1 MSNKNHN
8 YNSYYS
14 KPKEE
19 NSEQLQLFPIE
30 PEVTEEEINIEP
42 EITEDETNIEP
53 EVIEGETNIE
63 PEVIEGETN
72 IEPEV
77 TEGETNIE
85 PEVTEGETNI
95 EPEVTEEEIQNE
107 QLVRVIP
114 NLLNIRFAAEKDAMI
129 VTVVSEDD
137 ELILLDKEPINGFY
151 HIITKTGIEG
161 YCMVEFVELV

>member
-30 PEVTEEEINIEP
+30 PEVTEE
-42 EITEDETNIEP
+42 
-53 EVIEGETNIE
+53 
-63 PEVIEGETN
+63 
-72 IEPEV
+72 
-77 TEGETNIE
+77 ETNIE

-114 NLLNIRFAAEKDAMI
+114 NLLNIRFAAEKDATI
-129 VTVVSEDD
+129 VTIVSKDD

>member
-14 KPKEE
+14 KPKED
-19 NSEQLQLFPIE
+19 NSEQLQLFPTE
-30 PEVTEEEINIEP
+30 PEVTEE
-42 EITEDETNIEP
+42 
-53 EVIEGETNIE
+53 
-63 PEVIEGETN
+63 ETN

-77 TEGETNIE
+77 TEEETNIE

-114 NLLNIRFAAEKDAMI
+114 NLLNVRFEAEKDATI
-129 VTVVSEDD
+129 VTIVSKDD

>member
-30 PEVTEEEINIEP
+30 PEVTE
-42 EITEDETNIEP
+42 
-53 EVIEGETNIE
+53 
-63 PEVIEGETN
+63 GETN

-85 PEVTEGETNI
+85 PEVIEEETNI
-95 EPEVTEEEIQNE
+95 EPEVTEEETNIEPEVTEEETNIEQEVTEEEIQNK

-114 NLLNIRFAAEKDAMI
+114 NLLNIRFSAEKDATI
-129 VTVVSEDD
+129 VTIVSKDD
-137 ELILLDKEPINGFY
+137 ELILLDKEPISGFY

>member
-8 YNSYYS
+8 YNNYYS
-14 KPKEE
+14 KSKEE
-19 NSEQLQLFPIE
+19 NSEQLFP
-30 PEVTEEEINIEP
+30 
-42 EITEDETNIEP
+42 
-53 EVIEGETNIE
+53 
-63 PEVIEGETN
+63 

-95 EPEVTEEEIQNE
+95 EPEVTEGETNI

-114 NLLNIRFAAEKDAMI
+114 NLLNVRFAAEKGATI
-129 VTVVSEDD
+129 VTIVSKDD

>member
-30 PEVTEEEINIEP
+30 PEVTE
-42 EITEDETNIEP
+42 
-53 EVIEGETNIE
+53 
-63 PEVIEGETN
+63 GETN

-77 TEGETNIE
+77 TEVETNIE
-85 PEVTEGETNI
+85 PEVTEG
-95 EPEVTEEEIQNE
+95 EIQNE

-114 NLLNIRFAAEKDAMI
+114 NLLNVRFAAEKDSTI
-129 VTVVSEDD
+129 VTIVSKDD

>member
-1 MSNKNHN
+1 MSDKNHN

-30 PEVTEEEINIEP
+30 PEVTEEE
-42 EITEDETNIEP
+42 
-53 EVIEGETNIE
+53 
-63 PEVIEGETN
+63 TN

-77 TEGETNIE
+77 TEE
-85 PEVTEGETNI
+85 ETNI

-114 NLLNIRFAAEKDAMI
+114 NLLNIRFAAEKDATI
-129 VTVVSEDD
+129 VTIVSKDD

>member
-14 KPKEE
+14 KPKED

-30 PEVTEEEINIEP
+30 PEVTEEE
-42 EITEDETNIEP
+42 
-53 EVIEGETNIE
+53 
-63 PEVIEGETN
+63 TN

-77 TEGETNIE
+77 TEVETNAE
-85 PEVTEGETNI
+85 PEVN
-95 EPEVTEEEIQNE
+95 EEEIQNE

-114 NLLNIRFAAEKDAMI
+114 NLLNVRFTSEKDATI
-129 VTVVSEDD
+129 VTIVSKDD

-151 HIITKTGIEG
+151 HITTKTGIEG

>member
-30 PEVTEEEINIEP
+30 PEVTEE
-42 EITEDETNIEP
+42 
-53 EVIEGETNIE
+53 
-63 PEVIEGETN
+63 
-72 IEPEV
+72 
-77 TEGETNIE
+77 ETNIE

-114 NLLNIRFAAEKDAMI
+114 NLLNVRFAAEKDSTI
-129 VTVVSEDD
+129 VTIVSKDD
-137 ELILLDKEPINGFY
+137 ELILLDKEPINDFY

>member
-8 YNSYYS
+8 YNNYYS
-14 KPKEE
+14 KSKEE
-19 NSEQLQLFPIE
+19 NSEQLFPIE
-30 PEVTEEEINIEP
+30 PEVT
-42 EITEDETNIEP
+42 
-53 EVIEGETNIE
+53 
-63 PEVIEGETN
+63 EGETN

-95 EPEVTEEEIQNE
+95 EPEVTEGETNI

-114 NLLNIRFAAEKDAMI
+114 NLLNVRFAAEKGATI
-129 VTVVSEDD
+129 VTIVSKDD

>member
-1 MSNKNHN
+1 MSNKNHNYN

-30 PEVTEEEINIEP
+30 PEVTEE
-42 EITEDETNIEP
+42 
-53 EVIEGETNIE
+53 
-63 PEVIEGETN
+63 
-72 IEPEV
+72 
-77 TEGETNIE
+77 ETNIE

-114 NLLNIRFAAEKDAMI
+114 NLLNVRFSAEKDSTI
-129 VTVVSEDD
+129 VTIVSKDD
-137 ELILLDKEPINGFY
+137 ELVLLDKEPINGFY

>member
-8 YNSYYS
+8 YNNYYS
-14 KPKEE
+14 KSKEE
-19 NSEQLQLFPIE
+19 NSEQLFP
-30 PEVTEEEINIEP
+30 
-42 EITEDETNIEP
+42 
-53 EVIEGETNIE
+53 
-63 PEVIEGETN
+63 

-95 EPEVTEEEIQNE
+95 EPEVTKEEIQNE

-114 NLLNIRFAAEKDAMI
+114 NLLNVRFSAEKDSTI
-129 VTVVSEDD
+129 VTIVSKDD

>member
-30 PEVTEEEINIEP
+30 PEVTEEE
-42 EITEDETNIEP
+42 
-53 EVIEGETNIE
+53 
-63 PEVIEGETN
+63 TN

-77 TEGETNIE
+77 TEE
-85 PEVTEGETNI
+85 ETNI

-114 NLLNIRFAAEKDAMI
+114 NLLNVRFEAEKDSTI
-129 VTVVSEDD
+129 VTIVSKDD
-137 ELILLDKEPINGFY
+137 ELILLDKEQINGFY

>member
-8 YNSYYS
+8 YNNYYS
-14 KPKEE
+14 KSKEE
-19 NSEQLQLFPIE
+19 NSEQLFPIE
-30 PEVTEEEINIEP
+30 PEVTEEE
-42 EITEDETNIEP
+42 
-53 EVIEGETNIE
+53 
-63 PEVIEGETN
+63 TN

-77 TEGETNIE
+77 TEE
-85 PEVTEGETNI
+85 ETNI

-114 NLLNIRFAAEKDAMI
+114 NLLNVRFSAEKDSTI
-129 VTVVSEDD
+129 VTIVSKDD

>member
-8 YNSYYS
+8 YNNYYS
-14 KPKEE
+14 KSKEE
-19 NSEQLQLFPIE
+19 NSEQLFP
-30 PEVTEEEINIEP
+30 
-42 EITEDETNIEP
+42 
-53 EVIEGETNIE
+53 
-63 PEVIEGETN
+63 

-85 PEVTEGETNI
+85 PEVTEEETNI

-114 NLLNIRFAAEKDAMI
+114 NLLNVRFAAEKDAMI
-129 VTVVSEDD
+129 VTVVSQDD
-137 ELILLDKEPINGFY
+137 ELILLDKESINGFY

-161 YCMVEFVELV
+161 YCMIEFVELV

>member
-19 NSEQLQLFPIE
+19 NSEQLQLFP
-30 PEVTEEEINIEP
+30 
-42 EITEDETNIEP
+42 
-53 EVIEGETNIE
+53 
-63 PEVIEGETN
+63 

-114 NLLNIRFAAEKDAMI
+114 NLLNIRFAAEKDATI
-129 VTVVSEDD
+129 VTIVSKDD

>member
-30 PEVTEEEINIEP
+30 PEVTE
-42 EITEDETNIEP
+42 
-53 EVIEGETNIE
+53 
-63 PEVIEGETN
+63 
-72 IEPEV
+72 
-77 TEGETNIE
+77 
-85 PEVTEGETNI
+85 GETNI
-95 EPEVTEEEIQNE
+95 EPEVTEEETNIEPEVTEEETNIEPEVTEEETNIDPKVTEEETNIEPEVTEGEIQNE

-114 NLLNIRFAAEKDAMI
+114 NLLNVRFAAEKDAMI
-129 VTVVSEDD
+129 VTVVSQDD

>member
-8 YNSYYS
+8 YNNYYS
-14 KPKEE
+14 KLKEE
-19 NSEQLQLFPIE
+19 NSEQLFPIE
-30 PEVTEEEINIEP
+30 QEVTEE
-42 EITEDETNIEP
+42 
-53 EVIEGETNIE
+53 
-63 PEVIEGETN
+63 ETN

-77 TEGETNIE
+77 TEE
-85 PEVTEGETNI
+85 ETNI

-114 NLLNIRFAAEKDAMI
+114 NLLNVRFAAEKDSTI
-129 VTVVSEDD
+129 VTIVSKDD

>member
-30 PEVTEEEINIEP
+30 PEVT
-42 EITEDETNIEP
+42 
-53 EVIEGETNIE
+53 V
-63 PEVIEGETN
+63 GETN

-85 PEVTEGETNI
+85 QEI
-95 EPEVTEEEIQNE
+95 TEEEIQNE

-114 NLLNIRFAAEKDAMI
+114 NLLNVRFAAEKDSTI
-129 VTVVSEDD
+129 VTIVSKDD

>member
-30 PEVTEEEINIEP
+30 PEVTEE
-42 EITEDETNIEP
+42 
-53 EVIEGETNIE
+53 
-63 PEVIEGETN
+63 
-72 IEPEV
+72 
-77 TEGETNIE
+77 ETNIE

-129 VTVVSEDD
+129 VTVVSQDD

>member
-30 PEVTEEEINIEP
+30 PEVTEEE
-42 EITEDETNIEP
+42 
-53 EVIEGETNIE
+53 
-63 PEVIEGETN
+63 
-72 IEPEV
+72 
-77 TEGETNIE
+77 
-85 PEVTEGETNI
+85 TNI
-95 EPEVTEEEIQNE
+95 EPEVTEEETNIELEVTEEEIQNK

-114 NLLNIRFAAEKDAMI
+114 NLLNIRFSAEKDSTI
-129 VTVVSEDD
+129 VTIVSKDD

>member
-19 NSEQLQLFPIE
+19 NSEKLQLFP
-30 PEVTEEEINIEP
+30 
-42 EITEDETNIEP
+42 
-53 EVIEGETNIE
+53 
-63 PEVIEGETN
+63 

-85 PEVTEGETNI
+85 PEVTESENNIEPEVTEGETNIEPEATESETNI
-95 EPEVTEEEIQNE
+95 EPEVTDEEIQNE

-129 VTVVSEDD
+129 VTVVSQDD
-137 ELILLDKEPINGFY
+137 ELILLNKEPINDFY

-161 YCMVEFVELV
+161 YCMVKFVELV

>member
-8 YNSYYS
+8 YNGYYS

-30 PEVTEEEINIEP
+30 PE
-42 EITEDETNIEP
+42 ITE
-53 EVIEGETNIE
+53 V
-63 PEVIEGETN
+63 ETN

-77 TEGETNIE
+77 TEGEI
-85 PEVTEGETNI
+85 NI

-114 NLLNIRFAAEKDAMI
+114 NLLNIRFAAEKDATI
-129 VTVVSEDD
+129 VTIVSKDD

>member
-14 KPKEE
+14 KQKEE
-19 NSEQLQLFPIE
+19 NGEQLQLFQ
-30 PEVTEEEINIEP
+30 
-42 EITEDETNIEP
+42 
-53 EVIEGETNIE
+53 
-63 PEVIEGETN
+63 

-85 PEVTEGETNI
+85 PEVTEGE
-95 EPEVTEEEIQNE
+95 IQNE

-114 NLLNIRFAAEKDAMI
+114 NLLNVRFSAEKDSTI
-129 VTVVSEDD
+129 VTIVSKDD

>member
-19 NSEQLQLFPIE
+19 NSEQLQLFQ
-30 PEVTEEEINIEP
+30 
-42 EITEDETNIEP
+42 
-53 EVIEGETNIE
+53 
-63 PEVIEGETN
+63 

-85 PEVTEGETNI
+85 PEVTEVETNI

-114 NLLNIRFAAEKDAMI
+114 NLLNVRFAAEKDSTI
-129 VTVVSEDD
+129 VTIVSKDD

>member
-14 KPKEE
+14 KPKED

-30 PEVTEEEINIEP
+30 PEVTEEE
-42 EITEDETNIEP
+42 
-53 EVIEGETNIE
+53 
-63 PEVIEGETN
+63 TN

-77 TEGETNIE
+77 TEEEINIE
-85 PEVTEGETNI
+85 PEVTEEEINIEPEVTEEKINI
-95 EPEVTEEEIQNE
+95 EPEVTEEEIQNK

-114 NLLNIRFAAEKDAMI
+114 NLLNIRFSAEKDATI
-129 VTVVSEDD
+129 VTIVSKDD